1 MKTYD
6 YTGDDQLA
14 LRETF
19 LEMID
24 EIEYL
29 RGELSEADDALVE
42 LYNEANDLERE
53 LHLLREHFDQSLFDA
68 EEDYIALE
76 QELNALARDYNEL
89 YDAAVEPVAEYDDDT
104 QWDMFELT
112 GITLN

>member
-24 EIEYL
+24 EIDYL

-53 LHLLREHFDQSLFDA
+53 LHLLREHFDQAMFDA
-68 EEDYIALE
+68 QEDYIALE
-76 QELNALARDYNEL
+76 QQLNALAVDYCEL
-89 YDAAVEPVAEYDDDT
+89 YDAAVEPVSEYDDEV

>member
-24 EIEYL
+24 EIEHL
-29 RGELSEADDALVE
+29 RSELGEADDAIMD
-42 LYNEANDLERE
+42 LYHEANDLERE
-53 LHLLREHFDQSLFDA
+53 LHLLREHFDQALFDA
-68 EEDYIALE
+68 QEDYIALE
-76 QELNALARDYNEL
+76 QQLNALAADYCEL
-89 YDAAVEPVAEYDDDT
+89 YDAAVEPVADLDED
-104 QWDMFELT
+104 WDLFEVS